1 MEVALASAAL
11 SVSLKLAASPV
22 LKKLL
27 ADASTEYLGVDMAH
41 ELHEM
46 TTILPQFE
54 FLIEAAN
61 KGNHRP
67 KLDKWLQELKEGF
80 YMAEDLLDE
89 HEYILLKCKAKGKD
103 SMLANASTINNTFM
117 KPLRSV
123 SSRLSNLSYENR
135 KLNCHLKELKVTLAK
150 AKDFHQLLCL
160 PARSGYN
167 AKSPAIPSTIVPE
180 TTSIPPLKVIGRD
193 KDCDHIIHRLTKTT
207 ATTESSTS
215 MYSCLAIVGAGGM
228 GKSTLAQHVFNDK
241 RVKEYFDVIMWV
253 SISRKLYSASQGEC
267 PHIDNLDT
275 LQCKLTNILHELGKF
290 LLVLDDVWFEPGSGR
305 EWEQLLVPQ
314 FPNRW
319 EAKFW

>member
-27 ADASTEYLGVDMAH
+27 ADASTYLGVDMAR
-41 ELHEM
+41 ELHELE

-67 KLDKWLQELKEGF
+67 KLDKWLQELKESLF
-80 YMAEDLLDE
+80 MAEDLLDE
-89 HEYILLKCKAKGKD
+89 HEYILLKSKAKGKD

-123 SSRLSNLSYENR
+123 SSRLSNLSSENR
-135 KLNCHLKELKVTLAK
+135 KLICHLKELKVTLAK

-160 PARSGYN
+160 PARFGYN
-167 AKSPAIPSTIVPE
+167 AESPAIPSAIVPE

-193 KDCDHIIHRLTKTT
+193 KDRDHIIHRLTKTT
-207 ATTESSTS
+207 TTTESSTS

-241 RVKEYFDVIMWV
+241 SVKEYFDVTMWV
-253 SISRKLYSASQGEC
+253 SISRKLDVRRHTREIIESASQGEC
-267 PHIDNLDT
+267 PCIDNLDT
-275 LQCKLTNILHELGKF
+275 LQRKLTNILQESGNSCLCWMMFG
-290 LLVLDDVWFEPGSGR
+290 LNLVVGG
-305 EWEQLLVPQ
+305 
-314 FPNRW
+314 NGTNC
-319 EAKFW
+319 